1 VAHTTRVS
9 HSNLED
15 TNQAICA
22 RFSEASPE
30 EHAALGSHNACNELA
45 LDQLH
50 LEKKLELRFRNA
62 AANL

>member
-1 VAHTTRVS
+1 MAKGAIDHEMMKALEI
-9 HSNLED
+9 HPEANLP
-15 TNQAICA
+15 
-22 RFSEASPE
+22 EASPE

-62 AANL
+62 AATL